1 MSRAV
6 RLPGAGEP
14 VRPPGAGE
22 PVDALAA
29 QQRELI
35 GLVADRDERDLSLPS
50 RCAGWSAADVLLHLA
65 QTNEMAVASV
75 EDRLGEYVASVT
87 DVIPSA
93 GGIDDWAGALV
104 DAERAGAVA
113 ARDRYVTSAAAQ
125 EAAFRAV
132 DPDHRVQWVAGE
144 MAARTLAT
152 TRLSETW
159 IHTVDAAAAVG
170 IDPEP
175 TDRLWHVA
183 RLVWR
188 TVPYALSRGGVTPT
202 GDVAFELAGPRGGRW
217 TFGEPDV
224 AATVVRGPAVELCT
238 VAGQRGDAASTELV
252 AAGPDAAAVLRLMRT
267 FA

>member
-1 MSRAV
+1 VSGPV
-6 RLPGAGEP
+6 RPVGAGEP
-14 VRPPGAGE
+14 VRPAGAGE

-35 GLVADRDERDLSLPS
+35 ELVADRDGQDLSRPS
-50 RCAGWSAADVLLHLA
+50 RCDGWSAADVLLHLA
-65 QTNEMAVASV
+65 QTNEMAIASTQ
-75 EDRLGEYVASVT
+75 DRLGEHVTAVT
-87 DVIPSA
+87 DLIPSA
-93 GGIDDWAGALV
+93 GGIDEWAGSLV
-104 DAERAGAVA
+104 DAERSSPVA
-113 ARDRYVTSAAAQ
+113 ARDRYVASAAAQ

-159 IHTVDAAAAVG
+159 IHTVDAAAAVD
-170 IDPEP
+170 IDPAP

-188 TVPYALSRGGVTPT
+188 TVPYALTRGGVSPA
-202 GDVAFELAGPRGGRW
+202 GDVAFDLVGPSGDRW
-217 TFGEPDV
+217 AFGDPDV
-224 AATVVRGPAVELCT
+224 AETVVHGPAVELCT

-252 AAGPDAAAVLRLMRT
+252 ASGPDAGPVLTLMRT